1 MSKLRIK
8 ISDKINLELTEQG
21 FTYSNWIYIDDE
33 VQSIIETGMDEDG
46 LQGLECS
53 KIDLVINSHHHLDHT
68 RGNNLFPRA
77 KIMIHELEADILR
90 SDDLFISYNSLDLWD
105 ELMPGADV
113 WEAFEEVGFNG
124 CNRSFKPFDI
134 TRTVEPFADGQI
146 LDFGTVKAQVLHM
159 PGHSVGHCCF
169 WFPEEELFFSSDI
182 CLTKVGPWYGEHLAD
197 PDEMIRSIDRIIDL
211 KPRRVVSSH
220 IHEVIEDPTACLLEF
235 KGRIVKREERVYNY
249 LREHPSDIH
258 ALAAENLIYR
268 AHPTNYVVFWEKLM
282 LLKHIERLE
291 KQGLVKQSDGTY
303 FGV

>member
-8 ISDKINLELTEQG
+8 ISDKINLVLTEQG

-33 VQSIIETGMDEDG
+33 VQSVIETGMDKEG
-46 LQGLECS
+46 LHGLDCA

-124 CNRSFKPFDI
+124 YNRSFKPFD
-134 TRTVEPFADGQI
+134 TSRTVEPIFDGKM
-146 LDFGTVKAQVLHM
+146 LDFGTVKAQVLHL

-169 WFPEEELFFSSDI
+169 WFPEEELLFSSDI
-182 CLTKVGPWYGEHLAD
+182 CLTKAGPWYGEHLAD

-220 IHEVIEDPTACLLEF
+220 IHEVIEEPTACLLEF
-235 KGRIVKREERVYNY
+235 KQRIVKREERVYNY

-303 FGV
+303 YGI